1 MGRIEGLETS
11 YVQVYF
17 ITDIGRKVEH
27 IHKNMEPET
36 CRLRKGRKDL
46 RK

>member
-11 YVQVYF
+11 YVQIYF

-27 IHKNMEPET
+27 IHKYMGPET
-36 CRLRKGRKDL
+36 RRLQKGRKDL